1 LTRLYRIYISNPL
14 HIDLEDTDLFPI
26 DFIIAFSYLLAF
38 FISPKIKNITDEN
51 MLKMYEVSMA
61 SAKAKEFRSQ
71 NETQKPVSKFVQAR
85 NSTYVQYPK
94 ITYNISNLDQILDE
108 TGNITTLGTYDTW
121 FERTVVRANNTCETD
136 KARDFILSLTG
147 ALSDS
152 THVRFQDHCPINFS
166 TMSVDNITQTNVTN
180 ALA

>member
-1 LTRLYRIYISNPL
+1 
-14 HIDLEDTDLFPI
+14 
-26 DFIIAFSYLLAF
+26 
-38 FISPKIKNITDEN
+38 
-51 MLKMYEVSMA
+51 MA
-61 SAKAKEFRSQ
+61 V
-71 NETQKPVSKFVQAR
+71 PVSPFVGLKGIEGPLYSVDPSNNNIELDETTGLPVGMYKSNGDARIGFYRVEIKDRDELGKRVRIEVTAYFSKRKFIR
-85 NSTYVQYPK
+85 NPNSGFK